1 MPWSTIEPGRII
13 GEIWFER
20 PGQPIAET
28 SLLLELLFTCQ
39 PLSIQVHPNDTVAH
53 SMGLPRGKAE
63 AWYVLSA
70 APGAKRARGL
80 AEPMTL
86 GELRAAVVAEAVF
99 LEQDRVLIMPGVVGM
114 TALVG
119 TLAAAPPDDWL
130 IDVTSSQRI
139 KVPA

>member
-1 MPWSTIEPGRII
+1 
-13 GEIWFER
+13 
-20 PGQPIAET
+20 
-28 SLLLELLFTCQ
+28 
-39 PLSIQVHPNDTVAH
+39 
-53 SMGLPRGKAE
+53 MGLPRGKAE